1 MWTTSSTYGNCLVN
15 INLKLKS
22 LKTDLKEWNLEI
34 FNKTKVK
41 KQQVDSEIE
50 DIDKKDDESPL
61 DEELIVRRLALLSEL
76 KGMEDKEMEMIKQKS
91 QIQWAKKGDTN
102 SNFFHSTLRW
112 RKMTNDMV
120 GLNIDGL

>member
-1 MWTTSSTYGNCLVN
+1 
-15 INLKLKS
+15 
-22 LKTDLKEWNLEI
+22 
-34 FNKTKVK
+34 
-41 KQQVDSEIE
+41 VDSEIE